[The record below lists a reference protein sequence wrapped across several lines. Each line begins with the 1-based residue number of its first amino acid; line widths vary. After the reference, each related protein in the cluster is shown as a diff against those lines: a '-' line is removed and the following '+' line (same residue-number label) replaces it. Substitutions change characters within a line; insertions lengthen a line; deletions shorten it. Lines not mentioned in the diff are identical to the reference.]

1 MSKDINSK
9 PYDEATLTKLEIFER
24 YLQAW
29 LPVFVQS
36 PYATSAA
43 IWDFFAGSGQDS
55 TGVIGSPLRILRQI
69 DGFKGQIIQK
79 RMPIRILLN
88 EGQKRKSAELAS
100 IVEQSRASWSLG
112 GLVTVDCQN
121 EDFQAI
127 FRRRYADLKRQPNL
141 IFIDQYGIKHVTEE
155 IFRMLIELPKTDFLF
170 FISSSAMKR
179 FATTPEFTAIF
190 PEFSANNVANARVED
205 VHRIM
210 LEHYQGMIPSNN
222 RTRLYPFTLRK
233 GGNVYGLVFGSAHP
247 LGVEKFLDLAWDQ
260 NGLNG
265 EANFDID
272 DDRSNAQPVLF
283 QDMRRLT
290 KRESFDRDLEKFI
303 RESVETTN
311 KCVYEFTMEKGHP
324 KGHARECVT
333 RLRQEKKVNYAGRIG
348 FSYDCCLGNN
358 PRIVTI
364 KVVTDG

>member
-1 MSKDINSK
+1 MGKDINSK
-9 PYDEATLTKLEIFER
+9 PYDEATLTKLDIFER

-36 PYATSAA
+36 QYATSAA

-55 TGVIGSPLRILRQI
+55 EGVPGSPLRILQQI
-69 DGFKGQIIQK
+69 DSFRGQIIQK
-79 RMPIRILLN
+79 NMPIRILLN
-88 EGQKRKSAELAS
+88 EERKRKSAELANL
-100 IVEQSRASWSLG
+100 VEQSRASWSLG

-121 EDFQAI
+121 EDFQVL
-127 FRRRYADLKRQPNL
+127 FRSRYEELKRQPNL

-155 IFRMLIELPKTDFLF
+155 VFRMLIALPKTDFLF

-190 PEFSANNVANARVED
+190 PDFSADNVANARVED

-210 LEHYQGMIPSNN
+210 LDHYQGMVPSSN

-247 LGVEKFLDLAWDQ
+247 LGVEKFLDLAWNQ

-272 DDRSNAQPVLF
+272 DDRSKAQPVLF
-283 QDMRRLT
+283 QEMRRLT
-290 KRESFDRDLEKFI
+290 KREVFEADLERFI
-303 RESVETTN
+303 RDAGETTN
-311 KCVYEFTMEKGHP
+311 CRIYEFTMEKGHP
-324 KGHARECVT
+324 KAHARECVS
-333 RLRQEKKVNYAGRIG
+333 RLRREKKVEYTGHIG
-348 FSYDCCLGNN
+348 FSYRSCFGGEA
-358 PRIVTI
+358 RTVT
-364 KVVTDG
+364 VRAVTDG